1 MGITGNLRTMTAG
14 DLLQWLSLAQ
24 KTGTLVVTN
33 QAVEKKIVF
42 RQGRVTSSASN
53 DPREYLGQFLMS
65 HGYITEDELKKA
77 MEVQVQSKI
86 LLGKIL
92 VTINA
97 ISEEDLLRLMRL
109 KAEEE
114 IYDIFLWKEG
124 EFKFL
129 DDELPRMEMVPLQVD
144 VTGIIMEGTRR
155 VDEWSRIRELVPNS
169 TMVPVLEKAVDQTKL
184 TESQRMIL
192 QAINGHRSIDE
203 IILESRSSNFA
214 VSKLVHDL
222 IEAALLRL
230 IDRQVAS
237 PPQAPSPEKSAE
249 AAAADPED
257 EVMGMVTRAQGTLR
271 TGDYEKALRLLKA
284 AQNLD
289 PDNAKV
295 KAALKGAETVI
306 ASELKA
312 AGIHDDRIP
321 KLARTLDELST
332 MNFSPNEGFIL
343 SRINGM
349 WDIGSLVKISPMRET
364 DALLI
369 FFKLH
374 RDKVIEFT
382 K

>member
-1 MGITGNLRTMTAG
+1 MGIAGNLRTMNAG

-24 KTGTLVVTN
+24 KTGTLVVSSN
-33 QAVEKKIVF
+33 AVEKKIFF
-42 RQGRVTSSASN
+42 RQGRVISSASN

-77 MEVQVQSKI
+77 MEVQVQSRI

-97 ISEEDLLRLMRL
+97 ISEPDLLRLMRL

-114 IYDIFLWKEG
+114 IYDIFLWPEG
-124 EFKFL
+124 DFRFL
-129 DDELPRMEMVPLQVD
+129 DNELPTMEMVPLQVD

-155 VDEWSRIRELVPNS
+155 LDEWGRIKTLVPNS
-169 TMVPVLEKAVDQTKL
+169 MMVPILERPVDQAKL
-184 TESQRMIL
+184 SEVQRLIL
-192 QAINGHRSIDE
+192 QAINGHRSIEE

-222 IEAALLRL
+222 IEGKMLRL
-230 IDRQVAS
+230 IERPSAA
-237 PPQAPSPEKSAE
+237 PPPAAE
-249 AAAADPED
+249 PLPHPAVDDED
-257 EVMGMVTRAQGTLR
+257 EVMALVSRAQASLR
-271 TGDYEKALRLLKA
+271 AGEYEKSLRLLKA

-295 KAALKGAETVI
+295 RTALRGAETVI
-306 ASELKA
+306 ASELKG
-312 AGIHDDRIP
+312 AGIHDDRVP
-321 KLARTLDELST
+321 KLSRTMDELST

-374 RDKVIEFT
+374 RDGVIELAR